1 MQQPVSEPVRQP
13 VARIADDFD
22 DDDMFDFDDEPE
34 AQVGTVG
41 SGTHGRLPVP
51 EPEAQP
57 AQRPSVDSRSQRPIR
72 RIDPKVHEL
81 PRSSRSAPSGD
92 VIDIPAFLRKR

>member
-1 MQQPVSEPVRQP
+1 
-13 VARIADDFD
+13 
-22 DDDMFDFDDEPE
+22 MFDFDDEPE
-34 AQVGTVG
+34 EQVGTVG

-81 PRSSRSAPSGD
+81 PRNSRSAPAGD